1 MPKALWQYMHPK
13 ACYTLYY
20 YYVSVK
26 VRLYNMTHINIPL
39 DNQQVTHNEPGNTE
53 KKPRPS
59 TKNPNRKN
67 SHYMDL
73 S

>member
-1 MPKALWQYMHPK
+1 MNPKAS
-13 ACYTLYY
+13 YTLYY

-26 VRLYNMTHINIPL
+26 VRLYNMTHTYIYISL
-39 DNQQVTHNEPGNTE
+39 DDQQVTHNEPVGTE

-67 SHYMDL
+67 SQYINL